1 MREGIVMAD
10 TMLIAP
16 WIRRFLLDH
25 VVGERN
31 LSLNT
36 QKSYRDMLLQLL
48 PFIAAQVHR
57 PIERLT
63 VPEFSTE
70 RIRLFLKEVEGK
82 RRCTVRTRNQRLSA
96 IHALARFI
104 GQHAPEHLQ
113 WCAEVRLIPFKKMMD
128 RSITC
133 LDREEIQAILNAP
146 LRSSPQGERDYA
158 LLLFLYNS
166 GARVSEAAGLS
177 VQDLDWHARAVQ
189 ILGKGKKV
197 RTCPLWPA
205 TIQVLRPLTAGRTP
219 TERVFLN
226 RNHQSFTRSG
236 IYGLVKRYAAQA
248 SHKIPA
254 MAARRIGPH
263 VIRHSTASHLL
274 RAGVDINT
282 IRGWLGH
289 VSLDTTNIYAEID
302 LETKARALAACAIK
316 DGKRSSKPWRQ
327 QPNLM
332 EFLHAL

>member
-1 MREGIVMAD
+1 MTDM
-10 TMLIAP
+10 MLIAP
-16 WIRRFLLDH
+16 WVRRFLLEH
-25 VVGERN
+25 LVGERN

-57 PIERLT
+57 PIEKLL
-63 VPEFSTE
+63 VSELSAD

-82 RRCTVRTRNQRLSA
+82 RRCSVRTRNQRLSA

-113 WCAEVRLIPFKKMMD
+113 WCAEVRLIPFKRTMD

-133 LDREEIQAILNAP
+133 LDREEMRALLNAP
-146 LRSSPQGERDYA
+146 VRWSPQGERDYA

-166 GARVSEAAGLS
+166 GARVSEAAELS
-177 VQDLDWHARAVQ
+177 IQDLDWHARAVQ

-197 RTCPLWPA
+197 RSCPLWPA
-205 TIQVLRPLTAGRTP
+205 TIRVLRPMIARRAP
-219 TERVFLN
+219 TDRVFLN
-226 RNHQSFTRSG
+226 RNHQPFTRSG
-236 IYGLVKRYAAQA
+236 IYGLVKRYAVR
-248 SHKIPA
+248 
-254 MAARRIGPH
+254 AAHNMPSIAAKRIGPH

-289 VSLDTTNIYAEID
+289 VSLETTNIYAEID
-302 LETKARALAACAIK
+302 LETKARALATCTIT
-316 DGKRSSKPWRQ
+316 DGKGPTKPWRQ
-327 QPNLM
+327 QPALM